1 MAFISTEEQV
11 ATVDAVAGNERIQ
24 AAVRVLLCELGEN
37 PDREGLVKTPE
48 RVAKA
53 LRFLA
58 GGQIP
63 QPRAAHALSLG
74 IKLPVIA
81 LASAHW
87 VTRKQVESVC
97 THPGHE
103 FGPYHG

>member
-53 LRFLA
+53 LRFLI
-58 GGQIP
+58 G
-63 QPRAAHALSLG
+63 
-74 IKLPVIA
+74 
-81 LASAHW
+81 
-87 VTRKQVESVC
+87 
-97 THPGHE
+97 
-103 FGPYHG
+103 